1 MLNSAKKEQ
10 NCPMEIE
17 GRESYKVKW
26 QFSYK
31 NAGNHMALH
40 QLSEWG
46 RRAQQSVFE
55 GRATSVLERTH
66 SVAGR

>member
-1 MLNSAKKEQ
+1 MG
-10 NCPMEIE
+10 IE
-17 GRESYKVKW
+17 GRVIEGKW

-31 NAGNHMALH
+31 NAGNHRALH

-46 RRAQQSVFE
+46 CGAQQSLFE
-55 GRATSVLERTH
+55 GRAASGIERGH